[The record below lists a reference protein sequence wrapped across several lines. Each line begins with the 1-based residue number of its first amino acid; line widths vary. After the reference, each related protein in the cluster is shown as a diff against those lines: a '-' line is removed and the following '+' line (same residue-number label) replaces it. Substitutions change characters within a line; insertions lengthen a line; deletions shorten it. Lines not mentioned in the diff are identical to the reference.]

1 MYNQLWD
8 IYTYICIYIYI
19 YYIILAILYFII
31 LFYFILYIYVGK
43 FHHDRSLFARGRL
56 EEGGELIRGIIPKGP
71 HNLPRLRVS
80 YGIDR

>member
-1 MYNQLWD
+1 MG
-8 IYTYICIYIYI
+8 YIYI
-19 YYIILAILYFII
+19 YAYIYILSYYLYYII
-31 LFYFILYIYVGK
+31 LFYYIYVGK

>member
-1 MYNQLWD
+1 MY
-8 IYTYICIYIYI
+8 ICIYICIYIYI
-19 YYIILAILYFII
+19 IILYYIILYYIILYYII
-31 LFYFILYIYVGK
+31 FVGK

-56 EEGGELIRGIIPKGP
+56 EESGELIRGIIPKGP